1 VNEDVGKPAERG
13 SRATYHRYERLPAPI
28 KALFL
33 VLSTVGVALF
43 TIYVNGYSVFGY
55 LLNSQ
60 EYYQLLIGVFGCC
73 LFLTIPARK
82 RDRERPPPWFDYLFA
97 LFVLGVCVYWFS
109 QNERILV
116 LGWVP
121 PPDRLNLLLA
131 GAFSLLSIEAAR
143 RIGGLPFLGLVLVG
157 ASYPLIAS
165 HMPGVLY
172 GNEMT
177 LPQVIGEFA
186 FGENGM
192 LGLTG
197 QVMGEILVGFL
208 VFAGTL
214 VAMGAGEFFL
224 DAATAVMGRVRGGPA
239 KIAVVASGFFGS
251 FNGSPIANV
260 VGTGSFTIP
269 AMMRVGY
276 APHYAAAIEACASS
290 GGVIVPPVM
299 GSVAFLIVMLAGVS
313 YPSVIA
319 AATIPALLFYLSL
332 FLQVDAYAARTG
344 LRGLPA
350 EAIPRLGPILK
361 QGWIFIAGIGVL
373 VVLLVVFMRGPISAV
388 YAAGAMILLSYTSR
402 RTMLTPRKLLTV
414 ISEVGNLVGFTL
426 ALFLPIGFIIIGLV
440 GTGVAAAITAMTIGL
455 GGENLML
462 VLLIGAAFAYV
473 MGMFGMGYTAY
484 LFLAVTMAPAL
495 INGSGLSAIGTHL
508 FIAYYSILGGITPPV
523 ALVSF
528 VAAGMAN
535 APAMKTALTSM
546 RLGVLLIFIPFFFIF
561 NPAFLMQGAGPLEI
575 VWVTA
580 TAALGIGVLAG
591 SLEGYLLGIGTVPMW
606 ARPVLV
612 LGGLLFAYPHWL
624 PTSFGLAACAVA
636 LGTVRLRGARAAR
649 AGGADAAPV
658 LED

>member
-1 VNEDVGKPAERG
+1 MSETGDRDGRV
-13 SRATYHRYERLPAPI
+13 TYHRYERLPAPV
-28 KALFL
+28 KAFFL
-33 VLSTVGVALF
+33 LLSAVGVALF

-55 LLNSQ
+55 LLNTQ
-60 EYYQLLIGVFGCC
+60 QYYHLLIGVFGCC

-82 RDRERPPPWFDYLFA
+82 RDRERPPPWFDYLSAFFA
-97 LFVLGVCVYWFS
+97 LGVCVYWFT

-131 GAFSLLSIEAAR
+131 GAFALLSIEAAR
-143 RIGGLPFLGLVLVG
+143 RIGGLPFLGLVSVG
-157 ASYPLIAS
+157 AFYPLIAS

-177 LPQVIGEFA
+177 LEQVIGEFA

-208 VFAGTL
+208 VFAATL
-214 VAMGAGEFFL
+214 VAMGAGDFFL
-224 DAATAVMGRVRGGPA
+224 DAATALMGRVRGGPA
-239 KIAVVASGFFGS
+239 KIAVVASGLFGS

-290 GGVIVPPVM
+290 GGVIMPPVM

-313 YPSVIA
+313 YPTVIA

-344 LRGLPA
+344 LKGLPA
-350 EAIPRLGPILK
+350 ADIPRLGPILRR
-361 QGWIFIAGIGVL
+361 GWIFIAGIVAL

-388 YAAGAMILLSYTSR
+388 YAAGIMVLLSYTSR

-414 ISEVGNLVGFTL
+414 VSEVGNLVGFTL

-440 GTGVAAAITAMTIGL
+440 ATGVAAAITAMAIGL
-455 GGENLML
+455 GGESLGL

-495 INGSGLSAIGTHL
+495 VNSAGLSAVGTHL
-508 FIAYYSILGGITPPV
+508 FIVYYSILGGITPPV

-528 VAAGMAN
+528 VAASMAN
-535 APAMKTALTSM
+535 APAMKTAFTSM
-546 RLGVLLIFIPFFFIF
+546 RLGVVLIFIPFFFIF
-561 NPAFLMQGAGPLEI
+561 NPAFLLQGAGLLEI
-575 VWVTA
+575 AWVTA
-580 TAALGIGVLAG
+580 TAVLGIGLLAG
-591 SLEGYLLGIGTVPMW
+591 GLEGYLLGFGMLPTW

-624 PTSFGLAACAVA
+624 PTVLGLAIGGAVLWA
-636 LGTVRLRGARAAR
+636 ARLRGSTTARAAR
-649 AGGADAAPV
+649 ADRATA

>member
-1 VNEDVGKPAERG
+1 
-13 SRATYHRYERLPAPI
+13 
-28 KALFL
+28 L
-33 VLSTVGVALF
+33 V
-43 TIYVNGYSVFGY
+43 
-55 LLNSQ
+55 
-60 EYYQLLIGVFGCC
+60 GVFGCC

-82 RDRERPPPWFDYLFA
+82 RDRKRPPPWFDYLFA
-97 LFVLGVCVYWFS
+97 LFTLGVCVYWFS
-109 QNERILV
+109 QNQRILV

-121 PPDRLNLLLA
+121 PPDTLNLLLA
-131 GAFSLLSIEAAR
+131 GAFSLLAIEAAR

-157 ASYPLIAS
+157 ALYPLIAS

-172 GNEMT
+172 GNQMT
-177 LPQVIGEFA
+177 LEQVIGEFA

-208 VFAGTL
+208 VFAATL
-214 VAMGAGEFFL
+214 VAMGAGDFFL
-224 DAATAVMGRVRGGPA
+224 DAATALMGRVRGGPA

-269 AMMRVGY
+269 TMMRVGY

-313 YPSVIA
+313 YPTVIA

-350 EAIPRLGPILK
+350 SDIPRLGPVLRR
-361 QGWIFIAGIGVL
+361 GWIFIAGIVAL

-388 YAAGAMILLSYTSR
+388 YAAGIMILLSYTSR
-402 RTMLTPRKLLTV
+402 RTLLTPRKLLGV
-414 ISEVGNLVGFTL
+414 LSEVGNLVGFTL

-440 GTGVAAAITAMTIGL
+440 ATGVAAAITAMTIGL
-455 GGENLML
+455 GGESLAL
-462 VLLIGAAFAYV
+462 VLLIGAVFAYV

-495 INGSGLSAIGTHL
+495 INSAGLSAVGTHL
-508 FIAYYSILGGITPPV
+508 FIVYYSILGGITPPV

-528 VAAGMAN
+528 IAASMAN
-535 APAMKTALTSM
+535 APAMKTAVTSM
-546 RLGVLLIFIPFFFIF
+546 RLGAVLVFIPFFFIF
-561 NPAFLMQGAGPLEI
+561 NPAFLLQGAGWLEI
-575 VWVTA
+575 TWVTA
-580 TAALGIGVLAG
+580 TAMLGVGLLAG
-591 SLEGYLLGIGTVPMW
+591 GLEGYLLGFGALPTSV
-606 ARPVLV
+606 RPALV
-612 LGGLLFAYPHWL
+612 VGGLLFAYPHWL
-624 PTSFGLAACAVA
+624 PTLLGLGFGGVA
-636 LGTVRLRGARAAR
+636 LGVVRLRRPRTVRTGR
-649 AGGADAAPV
+649 ADAAAA